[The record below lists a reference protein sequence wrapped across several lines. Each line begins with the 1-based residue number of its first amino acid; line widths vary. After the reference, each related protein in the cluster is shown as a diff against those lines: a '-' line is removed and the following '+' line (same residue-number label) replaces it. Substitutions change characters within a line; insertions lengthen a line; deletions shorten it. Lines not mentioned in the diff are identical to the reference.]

1 MTSSPKPPKA
11 FTAFTA
17 RYPKLAQAW
26 ELIAEEGQAGPLDEK
41 TQRLIKLGIA
51 IGALRQGAVHS
62 GVRKA
67 LALGVTQEELE
78 QTVALAAS
86 TLGMPSTVAAFCW
99 VRDELPEAG
108 G

>member
-1 MTSSPKPPKA
+1 M
-11 FTAFTA
+11 F
-17 RYPKLAQAW
+17 
-26 ELIAEEGQAGPLDEK
+26 
-41 TQRLIKLGIA
+41 
-51 IGALRQGAVHS
+51 
-62 GVRKA
+62 RKA
-67 LALGVTQEELE
+67 LALGVTQEEME